1 MRGDPVTIRVGG
13 VCSASGRGYDG
24 SMTDPRLEDHAIGV
38 ELQITELV
46 ERIERARVQG
56 RLDRVVEL
64 QAQVDVLQDD
74 LARTADSIAG
84 EHWARAEIHLPKS
97 A

>member
-1 MRGDPVTIRVGG
+1 MVV
-13 VCSASGRGYDG
+13 VEGYDQD
-24 SMTDPRLEDHAIGV
+24 MNDPRLEDHALGV

-56 RLDRVVEL
+56 RVDRMVEL

-74 LARTADSIAG
+74 LVRTADSIAG

>member
-1 MRGDPVTIRVGG
+1 VV
-13 VCSASGRGYDG
+13 VVEGYDQD
-24 SMTDPRLEDHAIGV
+24 MNDPRLEDHALGV

-56 RLDRVVEL
+56 RVDRMVEL

-74 LARTADSIAG
+74 LVRTADSIAG

>member
-1 MRGDPVTIRVGG
+1 MN
-13 VCSASGRGYDG
+13 
-24 SMTDPRLEDHAIGV
+24 DPRLEDHALGV

-56 RLDRVVEL
+56 RLDRVLEL
-64 QAQVDVLQDD
+64 QTELEALQDD
-74 LARTADSIAG
+74 LARTADSIAN
-84 EHWARAEIHLPKS
+84 EHWAHAEIHWPKS

>member
-1 MRGDPVTIRVGG
+1 MN
-13 VCSASGRGYDG
+13 
-24 SMTDPRLEDHAIGV
+24 DPRLEDHALGV

-46 ERIERARVQG
+46 ERMERARVQG
-56 RLDRVVEL
+56 RPDRVVEL

-84 EHWARAEIHLPKS
+84 EHWARAEIHLPRS

>member
-1 MRGDPVTIRVGG
+1 MCNGVGH
-13 VCSASGRGYDG
+13 GYDG
-24 SMTDPRLEDHAIGV
+24 SMNDPRLEDHALGV

-56 RLDRVVEL
+56 RLDRMVEL
-64 QAQVDVLQDD
+64 QAQVEVLQDD
-74 LARTADSIAG
+74 LVRTAETIAD
-84 EHWARAEIHLPKS
+84 EHWRRAEIHLPKS